1 MAEGSEFI
9 DIVKLSPAMFP
20 PEFTKDPKVKVPSS
34 GKRRRADTWVVS
46 VFVIIHVG
54 VFIATMLVNDCWTNS
69 HGDCALQAL
78 GRFSFQPLS
87 ENPLLGP
94 SQSK

>member
-1 MAEGSEFI
+1 MAESSEFI
-9 DIVKLSPAMFP
+9 DIKLSPAKFP
-20 PEFTKDPKVKVPSS
+20 PDLPQDPLVKPTW
-34 GKRRRADTWVVS
+34 RRRRRRGDTWVVS
-46 VFVIIHVG
+46 VLVIIDIG

-69 HGDCALQAL
+69 HGDCALPTL